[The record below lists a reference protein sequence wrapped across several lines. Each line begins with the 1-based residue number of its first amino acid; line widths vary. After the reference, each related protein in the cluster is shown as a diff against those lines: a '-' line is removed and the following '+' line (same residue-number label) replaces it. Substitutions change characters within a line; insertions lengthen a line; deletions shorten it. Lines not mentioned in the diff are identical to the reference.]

1 MPVFQERKY
10 NLNIF
15 CSYYREIDVHINI
28 GYILFQVFFLDVF
41 SAALFVHELDKHE
54 LFGVHIVGHTLWCGT
69 IIVVFF
75 NKLYCQQYYDIT
87 T

>member
-1 MPVFQERKY
+1 MFP
-10 NLNIF
+10 
-15 CSYYREIDVHINI
+15 
-28 GYILFQVFFLDVF
+28 
-41 SAALFVHELDKHE
+41 AALFVHELDKHE

-69 IIVVFF
+69 IIVVVVVVVVVVF